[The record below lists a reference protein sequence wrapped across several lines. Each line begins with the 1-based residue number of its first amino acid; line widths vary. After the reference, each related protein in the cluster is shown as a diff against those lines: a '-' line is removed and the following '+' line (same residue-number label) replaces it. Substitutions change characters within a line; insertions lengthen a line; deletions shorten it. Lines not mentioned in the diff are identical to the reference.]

1 MSSVIHVTHEA
12 VVKVGGIGAVLE
24 GLITTC
30 SYQADIGRTILV
42 GPLFS
47 PEDEDALA
55 AEGEI
60 GYSSSSGR
68 RSGETGKGLQLVERK
83 YHTPLVYG
91 WRRMVDGA
99 GHARAVEVL
108 LVDVSQVNRELENR
122 FKFDLY
128 QRFGLQSDRYE
139 STWDYL
145 QYLRLAEPAYEA
157 LQALLGDSPGPHFVL
172 SHEYMGMPL
181 ALKSISAADPRFR
194 TIFHAHEV
202 AAVRPIVENAP
213 GHDAMFYNVM
223 ALAMDDGL
231 SIGDVF
237 GDQSGFYRHAL
248 VERSHRCDSVFAVGD
263 RIVDELRF
271 LGPGLRDA
279 PIDLVYNGVPA
290 VEISAEEKKASVDR
304 LRSYAQ
310 ALTGVRPQ
318 VVFTHVSRPV
328 ASKGFWRDLQVLEHL
343 DRAFAADGRTGVLY
357 LLSTAAGSRTSED
370 VLRMEAEYGWPLDH
384 RAGYPDLEGPEVD
397 LWAAASAFNQ
407 GARAIRVVFVNQ
419 FGWDRGRCGRRM
431 PAEMS
436 FADLRRGTQVE
447 FGLSI
452 YEPFGIA
459 QVEPLSCGALCVV
472 SDVCGCRGYV
482 RRAAGEQDF
491 ANLIVAAY
499 TDLGGTRSM
508 EELRRMDAPELE
520 RIEAGAGAAAAGE
533 ILEGLPRSEEEE
545 WEAVQRGYGVARNM
559 SWERVCEDFFLPGL
573 GRAARRR

>member
-1 MSSVIHVTHEA
+1 MSTVIHVTHEA

-24 GLITTC
+24 GLITSSC
-30 SYQADIGRTILV
+30 YQANIGRTILV
-42 GPLFS
+42 GPLLS
-47 PEDEDALA
+47 PDDEDRIA
-55 AEGEI
+55 AKGEI
-60 GYSSSSGR
+60 AYSSPSGR
-68 RSGETGKGLQLVERK
+68 RSGETGKGLQPVERK

-99 GHARAVEVL
+99 GRARAVEVL
-108 LVDVSQVNRELENR
+108 LVDVSQVNGELENR

-139 STWDYL
+139 SNWDYL

-181 ALKSISAADPRFR
+181 ALKSIAAADPRFR
-194 TIFHAHEV
+194 TVFHAHEV
-202 AAVRPIVENAP
+202 ATVRPIVENAP

-223 ALAMDDGL
+223 ARAMDAGQ

-271 LGPGLRDA
+271 LGAGMRGA
-279 PIDLVYNGVPA
+279 PIELVYNGVPA
-290 VEISAEEKKASVDR
+290 MEISAEEKMASVDR
-304 LRSYAQ
+304 LQSYAE
-310 ALTGVRPQ
+310 ALSGVRPN
-318 VVFTHVSRPV
+318 VVFTHVTRPV
-328 ASKGFWRDLQVLEHL
+328 ASKGFWRDLQILEHL

-357 LLSTAAGSRTSED
+357 LLSTAAGSRAPQD

-384 RAGYPDLEGPEVD
+384 RVGYPDLEGPEVD
-397 LWAAASAFNQ
+397 LWASASAFNQ

-419 FGWDRGRCGRRM
+419 FGWDRGHCGGRM

-447 FGLSI
+447 FGPSI

-459 QVEPLSCGALCVV
+459 QVEPLGFGALCVV

-482 RRAAGEQDF
+482 ERAAGERDF
-491 ANLIVAAY
+491 AGLIVAAY
-499 TDLGGTRSM
+499 TDLGGTRSLD
-508 EELRRMDAPELE
+508 ELRRMEAPELGRVE
-520 RIEAGAGAAAAGE
+520 TCASARAAAE
-533 ILEGLPRSEEEE
+533 VLERLPRSEAEM
-545 WEAVQRGYGVARNM
+545 WEAVQRGYAVARGM

-573 GRAARRR
+573 SRAARRR

>member
-1 MSSVIHVTHEA
+1 MV
-12 VVKVGGIGAVLE
+12 
-24 GLITTC
+24 
-30 SYQADIGRTILV
+30 D
-42 GPLFS
+42 
-47 PEDEDALA
+47 
-55 AEGEI
+55 
-60 GYSSSSGR
+60 SSG
-68 RSGETGKGLQLVERK
+68 
-83 YHTPLVYG
+83 
-91 WRRMVDGA
+91 
-99 GHARAVEVL
+99 HASAVEVL

-181 ALKSISAADPRFR
+181 ALKSISAADPRFH

-223 ALAMDDGL
+223 ALAMDAGL

-237 GDQSGFYRHAL
+237 GDQSGNYRHAL

-304 LRSYAQ
+304 LRSYAE

-328 ASKGFWRDLQVLEHL
+328 ASKGFWRDLQILEHL
-343 DRAFAADGRTGVLY
+343 DRAFAAAGRSGVLY
-357 LLSTAAGSRTSED
+357 LLSTAAGSRSPED
-370 VLRMEAEYGWPLDH
+370 VRRMEAEYGWPLDH

-397 LWAAASAFNQ
+397 LWSAASAFNQ
-407 GARAIRVVFVNQ
+407 RARAIRVVFVNQ

-431 PAEMS
+431 PAG
-436 FADLRRGTQVE
+436 DVLRRSAQGDPGGVRPLHLRALRNRPGGAAVLRRPLRGQRRVRMPWIRQTGGGRTGLCQPDRRRLHGPGRDARHGRPEANGRPRAKAHRGRRQRLGSRRDPRTPAAKRGGGVGGGAAGLWRWPQYELGT
-447 FGLSI
+447 GLRGLLPSRS
-452 YEPFGIA
+452 GKG
-459 QVEPLSCGALCVV
+459 GAEAL
-472 SDVCGCRGYV
+472 RGME
-482 RRAAGEQDF
+482 RRAGE
-491 ANLIVAAY
+491 
-499 TDLGGTRSM
+499 
-508 EELRRMDAPELE
+508 
-520 RIEAGAGAAAAGE
+520 
-533 ILEGLPRSEEEE
+533 
-545 WEAVQRGYGVARNM
+545 
-559 SWERVCEDFFLPGL
+559 
-573 GRAARRR
+573 